1 VKRDDLTHAV
11 RERLKRLPLPYQA
24 HYGVVPLPPPEDG
37 IPLQGVAPR
46 LSAAD
51 AALARIDTLAAE
63 LKDPYLI
70 SRILPRREAI
80 SSSSIEGT
88 ISTLDELLSIEET
101 GDDETTDAAVQ
112 VRDYARALD
121 DFVPRARAEKH
132 KIFTTELVE
141 DLHRTVM
148 AGDTEYKDKPGQ
160 LRTVVVW
167 IGGSGNIAYST
178 YNPAPPEDIAACLEQ
193 TMDYMR
199 FEGMQQM
206 TQSLIVRMAI
216 AHSHFEAVH
225 PFRDGN
231 GRVGRLLLPLMMAA
245 EGRTPL
251 YLSPYIEK
259 HKDAYYASLKTAQQ
273 RLEWHEPAGFLAD
286 AIVGTTDEL
295 LVTRDALT
303 ALSKLWHER
312 RKFRQGS
319 AAIKALDIL
328 PHYPVLTIKRLAE
341 ILDVSVPAATQAIDQ
356 LVEGGMLTER
366 TGYARNRV
374 FTSPEALSIINRPFG
389 EAPILPGGADKKT

>member
-1 VKRDDLTHAV
+1 VKRDDLIPAV
-11 RERLKRLPLPYQA
+11 RARLKRLPLPYQA
-24 HYGVVPLPPPEDG
+24 HYGVVPLAPPEDG
-37 IPLQGVAPR
+37 ISLRGVAPR

-63 LKDPYLI
+63 LDDPYLI

-88 ISTLDELLSIEET
+88 NSTLDELLSIEET
-101 GDDETTDAAVQ
+101 GGDAQSDAAVQ
-112 VRDYARALD
+112 VRDYALALE
-121 DFVPRARAEKH
+121 DFVPRARSEKH
-132 KIFTTELVE
+132 KIFTMELVQ

-148 AGDTEYKDKPGQ
+148 TGDTSYKDKPGQ
-160 LRTVVVW
+160 FRNVVVW
-167 IGGSGNIAYST
+167 IGGAGNIAYST
-178 YNPAPPEDIAACLEQ
+178 YNPTPPEDIAACLEQ

-206 TQSLIVRMAI
+206 NQSLIVRMAI
-216 AHSHFEAVH
+216 AHAHFEAVH

-245 EGRTPL
+245 EEHTPL

-259 HKDAYYASLKTAQQ
+259 RKDAYYQSLKAAQQ
-273 RLEWHEPAGFLAD
+273 RLEWHEPAVFLAD
-286 AIVGTTDEL
+286 AIVGTADEL
-295 LVTRDALT
+295 LATRDALA
-303 ALSKLWHER
+303 ALSRLWHR
-312 RKFRQGS
+312 RRNFRQGS
-319 AAIKALDIL
+319 AAVRALDIL
-328 PHYPVLTIKRLAE
+328 PHYPVLTIKRLAD
-341 ILDVSVPAATQAIDQ
+341 ILAVSVPAASQAVDL

-374 FTSPEALSIINRPFG
+374 FVCLEALLIINRPFG
-389 EAPILPGGADKKT
+389 EQPILPEK

>member
-1 VKRDDLTHAV
+1 VKSDDLV
-11 RERLKRLPLPYQA
+11 QPIRERLKRLPLPYQA
-24 HYGVVPLPPPEDG
+24 HYGVVPLPPPEDV
-37 IPLQGVAPR
+37 IPLHAVAPR

-80 SSSSIEGT
+80 SSSSIEGSN
-88 ISTLDELLSIEET
+88 STLDELLSVEET
-101 GDDETTDAAVQ
+101 GSGQNDAAVQ
-112 VRDYARALD
+112 VRDYALALD
-121 DFVPRARAEKH
+121 EFVPRARAEKH
-132 KIFTTELVE
+132 KIFTIELIQ
-141 DLHRTVM
+141 DLHRAVM
-148 AGDTEYKDKPGQ
+148 AGDTAYKDRPGQ
-160 LRTVVVW
+160 LRNAVVW
-167 IGGSGNIAYST
+167 IGVGGNIAYST
-178 YNPAPPEDIAACLEQ
+178 YNPAPPDDIVACLEQ

-245 EGRTPL
+245 EDHTPL
-251 YLSPYIEK
+251 YLSSYIEK
-259 HKDAYYASLKTAQQ
+259 HKYAYYKSLEAAQQ

-286 AIVGTTDEL
+286 AIVGTADEL
-295 LVTRDALT
+295 LVTRGALA
-303 ALSKLWHER
+303 ALSKLWRER
-312 RKFRQGS
+312 RKFRQSS
-319 AAIKALDIL
+319 AALRSLDIL
-328 PHYPVLTIKRLAE
+328 PHYPVLTIKRLAH
-341 ILDVSVPAATQAIDQ
+341 ILEVSIPAATQAVDL
-356 LVEGGMLTER
+356 LVDGGMLSER

-374 FTSPEALSIINRPFG
+374 FVAAEALSIINRPFG
-389 EAPILPGGADKKT
+389 EAPILPGAEKDPP